1 MKLNYKRTILVG
13 FAFFLISAFW
23 QAYDAIVP
31 LALTNHY
38 GLPQTV
44 SGVIMS
50 VDNVLAVFMLP
61 LFGAISDR
69 VCTRFGK
76 RTPFVVIG
84 TVAAILSFILLS
96 VVNGIQINSLA
107 ESGIIETYNN
117 AANLFSETTK
127 ALKESFNSELISE
140 EIYLLGMEKAE
151 AAFEANN
158 RENLDYIKANLPSEI
173 LEKVADI
180 RVLALG
186 SASPEVT
193 DAITR
198 FCGGVNRRCEKV
210 AEEYHSEV
218 EKLADKLGW
227 EKINMLNRL
236 LNSAIELC
244 QADENGNFAFA
255 TSAEYTDVPCR
266 VDLIGAKVITCDD
279 GLVGSAVANIEIL
292 PSENGTLVFSAL
304 CQKLDGTMIEFSAE
318 AQDIE
323 VI

>member
-1 MKLNYKRTILVG
+1 MKYFTKEWFDDTILAGMCFQVKK
-13 FAFFLISAFW
+13 
-23 QAYDAIVP
+23 
-31 LALTNHY
+31 
-38 GLPQTV
+38 
-44 SGVIMS
+44 
-50 VDNVLAVFMLP
+50 
-61 LFGAISDR
+61 SD
-69 VCTRFGK
+69 K
-76 RTPFVVIG
+76 
-84 TVAAILSFILLS
+84 AA
-96 VVNGIQINSLA
+96 
-107 ESGIIETYNN
+107 E
-117 AANLFSETTK
+117 FSEK
-127 ALKESFNSELISE
+127 YYLSLNKDQKKWFIKSEKYIA
-140 EIYLLGMEKAE
+140 KHNKVKFDPVAAE

-244 QADENGNFAFA
+244 QADENGNFTFA

-292 PSENGTLVFSAL
+292 PSENGALVFSAL